1 LQKIGH
7 NLPMPYARSPIV
19 VVPVGDLHVGSSVA
33 LCPAQGVRLEDGGV
47 YMPNDAQRWLWER
60 WADLVGRVR
69 ALRRRRYH
77 VVVLWMGEF
86 IDGRHHETTQLLA
99 QSPELQAAAAL
110 DVIAP
115 LVALA
120 SESYVVRGTEAHSG
134 KGAATD
140 YSIGREIGARRDP
153 STGMAAWYH
162 LLLDVAGVHFD
173 VAHHVGGGGD
183 DPRLFGGAIR
193 RETAAMLMERPDTHI
208 VLRGHVHRFAD
219 TGDAYPTCWGAVV
232 PAWQLK
238 TAFTHRVTRR
248 EYFSVG
254 TWLISISKRGE
265 WEKEKLMWSVPMQE
279 RIVSSVSTS
288 TGSSPSPTNTRT
300 TSRATTNSPRRGLPR
315 KKAGPTSAR

>member
-1 LQKIGH
+1 
-7 NLPMPYARSPIV
+7 MTRYARSPVV

-33 LCPAQGVRLEDGGV
+33 LCPAQGVVLEDGGR
-47 YMPNDAQRWLWER
+47 YTPNEAQRWLWDR
-60 WADLVGRVR
+60 WLDLVARVR
-69 ALRRRRYH
+69 ELRRRRYH
-77 VVVLWMGEF
+77 VVLVSLGEF
-86 IDGRHHETTQLLA
+86 IDGRHHESTQLLSQA
-99 QSPELQAAAAL
+99 PEIQAAAAL
-110 DVIAP
+110 DVLQP
-115 LVALA
+115 MVALA
-120 SESYVVRGTEAHSG
+120 HEIYVVRGTEAHSG
-134 KGAATD
+134 KGAASD

-183 DPRLFGGAIR
+183 DPRLYGGAIR

-219 TGDAYPTCWGAVV
+219 TGYAFPTAWGAVV

-254 TWLISISKRGE
+254 TWLIELHREGQWQKT
-265 WEKEKLMWSVPMQE
+265 KLMWSVPE
-279 RIVSSVSTS
+279 APRIVSSASTLR
-288 TGSSPSPTNTRT
+288 GSSQSLTNTPAIGRT
-300 TSRATTNSPRRGLPR
+300 KTNSRPPGSPKR
-315 KKAGPTSAR
+315 KAGPTKGQ